1 MNLLE
6 EVRPGANRYI
16 SGSGILKGLPAYLP
30 GFHSGAIIT
39 GTKSY
44 EVFQAYY
51 GNSLPYDVFKY
62 DGSSSDEDGRRLAGI
77 IGSVDVIIGI
87 GGGRVLDTAKLA
99 AEILNCR
106 FISIPTLISNCAPY
120 APVAAVYNLDHAFK
134 RIGAFTLASFI
145 TFVDWDFLLATP
157 KEFLIAGI
165 GDTIA
170 KWYEIEGITRQLP
183 ESDRTASVRL
193 GIATAKEILEI
204 LKNDSAQALANL
216 EQQIVTPAFGRIADT
231 IIALAG
237 AVGGFAHKYGRV
249 AGAHA
254 IHNGLSLLPE
264 TKSILHGYKV
274 AYGILIQLS
283 YLEEWDEITQLLP
296 LYKKIGLPS
305 TLKALN
311 LPGFNEEILL
321 PFVEFAAKKEES
333 FVMIDAKV
341 TAKKLLGSIEKLE
354 TFTANQKHSV
364 L

>member
-16 SGSGILKGLPAYLP
+16 SGSGILKGLPAYLS
-30 GFHSGAIIT
+30 GFHNGAIIT

-51 GNSLPYDVFKY
+51 GDSLPYDVFQY
-62 DGSSSDEDGRRLAGI
+62 DGSASDEDGRRLAES

-87 GGGRVLDTAKLA
+87 GGGRVLDTAKLT
-99 AEILNCR
+99 AEILKCR
-106 FISIPTLISNCAPY
+106 LILIPTLISNCAPY
-120 APVAAVYNLDHAFK
+120 APVAAVYELDHAFK
-134 RIGAFTLASFI
+134 RVGAFTLASFI

-157 KEFLIAGI
+157 KEYFVAGI

-183 ESDRTASVRL
+183 ESAKTASVRL

-204 LKNDSAQALANL
+204 LKNDSTEALANL
-216 EQQIVTPAFGRIADT
+216 EQQVVTPAFGRIADT

-249 AGAHA
+249 AGAHS

-264 TKSILHGYKV
+264 TNSVLHGYKV
-274 AYGILIQLS
+274 AYGILVQLS
-283 YLEEWDEITQLLP
+283 YTGELDEVAELLP
-296 LYKKIGLPS
+296 LYKKIGLPF
-305 TLKALN
+305 TLTALN
-311 LPGFNEEILL
+311 LPAFNEEVLL
-321 PFVEFAAKKEES
+321 PVAEFAAKKEES

-341 TAKKLLGSIEKLE
+341 TAKKLLSSIERLE
-354 TFTANQKHSV
+354 TFTANQ
-364 L
+364 